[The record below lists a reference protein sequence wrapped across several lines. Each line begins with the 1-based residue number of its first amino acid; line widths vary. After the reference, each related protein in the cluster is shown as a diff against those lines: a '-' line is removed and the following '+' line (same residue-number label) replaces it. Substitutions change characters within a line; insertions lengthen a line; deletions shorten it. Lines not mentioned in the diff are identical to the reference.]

1 MGSQRVGHDRETFSF
16 TPAFTTNA
24 KGTSL
29 GGKQTNNLKET
40 CVCVCRLLYQNLTGT
55 ANQRTT
61 VNTCMKKKTQL
72 KHNTKDSHQITRE
85 QKKGRKKTYQNKKNK
100 TTKQLRNCQ

>member
-40 CVCVCRLLYQNLTGT
+40 CVCVCRLLYQNLIGK

-61 VNTCMKKKTQL
+61 VYMHEKENTIETQ
-72 KHNTKDSHQITRE
+72 H
-85 QKKGRKKTYQNKKNK
+85 
-100 TTKQLRNCQ
+100 